1 LSKRKEQI
9 IEISIKLFNEK
20 GCEKTST
27 RHIADELGI
36 SVGNLYYYFK
46 NKEEII
52 IEIYQELMKTVSGY
66 LGSVKDG
73 IDSAFDFYEF
83 LAHQMEIEK
92 KYRFLRLEMNS
103 LFLNYPIVKEVL
115 KKGVVEKT
123 NEFKALYSHQI
134 KYGYMNPL
142 DDYEMEFIRSNTW
155 VIAVQW
161 ELYWVLM
168 NEKNEKTRR
177 LKGVLNMLYFVKPY
191 LTKKG
196 LEESNLLKSIEYVKE
211 ELKDV

>member
-1 LSKRKEQI
+1 
-9 IEISIKLFNEK
+9 
-20 GCEKTST
+20 
-27 RHIADELGI
+27 
-36 SVGNLYYYFK
+36 
-46 NKEEII
+46 
-52 IEIYQELMKTVSGY
+52 
-66 LGSVKDG
+66 
-73 IDSAFDFYEF
+73 
-83 LAHQMEIEK
+83 
-92 KYRFLRLEMNS
+92 
-103 LFLNYPIVKEVL
+103 
-115 KKGVVEKT
+115 
-123 NEFKALYSHQI
+123 
-134 KYGYMNPL
+134 
-142 DDYEMEFIRSNTW
+142 MEFIRSNTW